1 MSNLIILGV
10 DVGQK
15 SEPTGI
21 AVVEID
27 ERQEGRRGTVN
38 HYLVHFLERLPAGTS
53 FPAMAHRLSEIS
65 SGISRKSGQTPYP
78 YINVTGLGQP
88 IIDLLWEETQDIHY
102 IKPVYF
108 NHGDQRREEDG
119 KIYLGK
125 AHLVSRLQ
133 VLLQS
138 GRLHLP
144 SSPEAERLAQEL
156 RDYEIEV
163 REDANDRNGAFQVGT
178 LDDLVTALGLAV
190 DKEPQR
196 IQVF

>member
-1 MSNLIILGV
+1 VSNLIILGV

-15 SEPTGI
+15 SKSTGV

-27 ERQEGRRGTVN
+27 DRKEGSRGLVN
-38 HYLVHFLERLPAGTS
+38 HYLVHFLERLPAVMS
-53 FPAMAHRLSEIS
+53 FPAMAQRLSEIS
-65 SGISRKSGQTPYP
+65 GGIFRKSSQEPYA
-78 YINVTGLGQP
+78 YINATGLGQP
-88 IIDLLWEETQDIHY
+88 VIDLFRGEIREVRHIQ
-102 IKPVYF
+102 PVYF
-108 NHGDQRREEDG
+108 NHGDQRREEDR

-144 SSPEAERLAQEL
+144 SSPEAEQLAQEL

-163 REDANDRNGAFQVGT
+163 REDANDRYGAFRVGT
-178 LDDLVTALGLAV
+178 QDDLVTALGLAV